1 MNQSELKSIE
11 RKTVVINYRT
21 AVISII
27 TAIITLIG
35 TFFGGIKIEEINVKK
50 DIITSI
56 NITGD
61 NNEVVI
67 NNVESLIQNYLQ
79 LKLEHEELQKQKDDA
94 ASEIAQL
101 TQDIN
106 QAYMLMN
113 NKEEQANKTIDEL
126 EMKLNN
132 FSSINYKN
140 LGLCIDVEDIPI
152 NIDKSFVAIDGR
164 EYLSREIVDKLLP
177 GDKIINIKNN
187 TIFIGPVIADKAN
200 LFDFKA
206 MDQNN
211 IYLIDSIT
219 DSYDN
224 NYSHVLYTRTS
235 YSGSKFIIYHLDR
248 KYSLM
253 KLTLAIRDNAD
264 LDSTGILTIKA
275 DDKVVYTSEKLY
287 KKMEPYTEKDIPI
300 NNCNLLTIEYS
311 PSSFS
316 IDCIISNAEIYN

>member
-106 QAYMLMN
+106 QAYMLM
-113 NKEEQANKTIDEL
+113 
-126 EMKLNN
+126 KLNN

-177 GDKIINIKNN
+177 DDKIINIKNN